1 MRTQDQRLS
10 RRTFLKVTGM
20 GVTIAAAAA
29 CAPAAAPQAGDD
41 ETASGQP
48 AAEQID
54 LDYWYIWGGGGGEG
68 QVAGCDLFTEHNP
81 HITMHP
87 LTAGGVIL
95 DKTLAAFAAGD
106 PPDLV
111 DLILCAPLA
120 GRGAL
125 IAVDDYIESS
135 SVVDLENYQPAHLEA
150 VNWAGERWGLP
161 ANEGLGWLGL
171 ARNRNLVQEA
181 GLDEDALPTDFEELH
196 AWAGA
201 LEEIDDDGNVQVLG
215 MDIRGILTYP
225 DCWSVVMG
233 KRYFDGET
241 FEYNFD
247 SDEFAEALQISK
259 SFYDR
264 VGAEKIAEFKAAQEG
279 QPIPSPSAA
288 GKVGLFTGGSWTPGS
303 LALNAR
309 EDLEFGFSFVPDG
322 AGEGKSPFFAGTHTA
337 MILNGSENVDAAW
350 QFLEFTST
358 DEYNRRVYDVS
369 GFIMGTKSFIE
380 SLDMSSLYPGLDFYT
395 TGLSEGTRVWGIAS
409 DPNWYLAW
417 DEFLALE
424 EEVGFGTTDPGEGLQ
439 ILQEKLTTELAKVLD
454 A

>member
-41 ETASGQP
+41 EAASGEP

-135 SVVDLENYQPAHLEA
+135 SIVDLENYQSAHLEA

>member
-1 MRTQDQRLS
+1 MATSEGKLT
-10 RRTFLKVTGM
+10 RRTFLKATGF
-20 GVTIAAAAA
+20 GAAAAA
-29 CAPAAAPQAGDD
+29 LSACVAAAPTAGDD
-41 ETASGQP
+41 TAP
-48 AAEQID
+48 AAEQIE
-54 LDYWYIWGGGGGEG
+54 LDYWYIWGGRGGEG

-81 HITMHP
+81 NITMHP

-135 SVVDLENYQPAHLEA
+135 TVVDLENYQAAHLEA

-171 ARNRNLVQEA
+171 ARNRNLVQAA
-181 GLDEDALPTDFEELH
+181 GLDEDALPADFEELH
-196 AWAGA
+196 AWAEA
-201 LEEIDDDGNVQVLG
+201 LEEIDDDGNVQTLG

-247 SDEFAEALQISK
+247 SEEFAEALQIAK

-303 LALNAR
+303 LALNAA
-309 EDLEFGFSFVPDG
+309 EGLEFGFSFVPDG
-322 AGEGKSPFFAGTHTA
+322 AGEGKMPFFAGTHTA

-369 GFIMGTKSFIE
+369 GFIMGTKSFID
-380 SLDMSSLYPGLDFYT
+380 SLDMNSLYPGLDFYT
-395 TGLSEGTRVWGIAS
+395 SGLSEGTRVWGIAS

-417 DEFLALE
+417 DEFLSLE
-424 EEVGFGTTDPGEGLQ
+424 EEVGFGTTDPAEGLQ
-439 ILQEKLTTELAKVLD
+439 ILQEKLTTELGKVLD

>member
-1 MRTQDQRLS
+1 MTVSRRGLS
-10 RRTFLKVTGM
+10 RRTFLKVTGV
-20 GVTIAAAAA
+20 GAAAAVVAA
-29 CAPAAAPQAGDD
+29 CMPAPPTAGDGGGAPA
-41 ETASGQP
+41 E
-48 AAEQID
+48 EQIE
-54 LDYWYIWGGGGGEG
+54 LDYWYIWGGRGGEG
-68 QVAGCDLFTEHNP
+68 QVAGCDLFTEKNP
-81 HITMHP
+81 NIIMHP
-87 LTAGGVIL
+87 LTAGGVIV

-111 DLILCAPLA
+111 DLILVAPLA

-135 SVVDLENYQPAHLEA
+135 DIVDLDNYQAPHLEA

-171 ARNRNLVQEA
+171 ARNRNLVQAA
-181 GLDEDALPTDFEELH
+181 GLDEDALPGDFEELH

-201 LEEIDDDGNVQVLG
+201 LEEIDEDGNVQTLG

-233 KRYFDGET
+233 KRYFDGDT

-247 SDEFAEALQISK
+247 SDEFVEALQIAK

-279 QPIPSPSAA
+279 QPIPSPAAA
-288 GKVGLFTGGSWTPGS
+288 GKVALFSGGSWTPGS
-303 LALNAR
+303 LALNKA
-309 EDLEFGFSFVPDG
+309 EGLEFGFSYIPDG
-322 AGEGKSPFFAGTHTA
+322 AAEGKQPFFAGTHTA
-337 MILNGSENVDAAW
+337 MILNGSDNPDAAW
-350 QFLEFTST
+350 KFLEFTST

-369 GFIMGTKSFIE
+369 GFILGTKSFIE
-380 SLDMSSLYPGLDFYT
+380 SLDMSTLYPGLDFYT
-395 TGLSEGTRVWGIAS
+395 SALSEGTRVWGIAS

-417 DEFLALE
+417 DEFLSLE
-424 EEVGFGTTDPGEGLQ
+424 EEVGFGTTDPVEGLQ
-439 ILQEKLTTELAKVLD
+439 ILQEKLTVELQKVLE

>member
-1 MRTQDQRLS
+1 MIVVQNEPDPRQKERTKIVTKEVSS
-10 RRTFLKVTGM
+10 RRTFLKAAGI
-20 GVTIAAAAA
+20 GAAAAVVSA
-29 CAPAAAPQAGDD
+29 CVAAAPTAGDEAAPAAK
-41 ETASGQP
+41 
-48 AAEQID
+48 QID
-54 LDYWYIWGGGGGEG
+54 LDYWYIWGGRGGEG
-68 QVAGCDLFTEHNP
+68 QVAGCDLFTEQDPN
-81 HITMHP
+81 ITMHP
-87 LTAGGVIL
+87 LTAGLIL

-125 IAVDDYIESS
+125 IAVDNYIEASP
-135 SVVDLENYQPAHLEA
+135 VVDLDNYQAAHLEA

-181 GLDEDALPTDFEELH
+181 DLDEDALPSDFEELH
-196 AWAGA
+196 SWAGA
-201 LEEIDDDGNVQVLG
+201 LEEIDENGNVQTHG

-233 KRYFDGET
+233 KRYFDGEN
-241 FEYNFD
+241 FRYNFD
-247 SDEFAEALQISK
+247 SDEFAEALQIAK

-264 VGAEKIAEFKAAQEG
+264 VGAEKITEFKAAQEG
-279 QPIPSPSAA
+279 QPIPSPAAA

-303 LALNAR
+303 LALKAR
-309 EDLEFGFSFVPDG
+309 EDLEFGFSFAPDG
-322 AGEGKSPFFAGTHTA
+322 AGEGKKPFFAGTHTA

-380 SLDMSSLYPGLDFYT
+380 SLDMNSQYPGLDFYT
-395 TGLSEGTRVWGIAS
+395 SGLSEGTRVWGIAS
-409 DPNWYLAW
+409 DPKW
-417 DEFLALE
+417 
-424 EEVGFGTTDPGEGLQ
+424 
-439 ILQEKLTTELAKVLD
+439 KL
-454 A
+454 